1 MTAPSSGCSP
11 RFRIVN
17 GLPAEA
23 VRIIGREAARAIAER
38 SSYEEFLQRVQR
50 RLRAA
55 GLWKQVAIA
64 R

>member
-1 MTAPSSGCSP
+1 M
-11 RFRIVN
+11 N

-23 VRIIGREAARAIAER
+23 VKVIGREADRAIAKG
-38 SSYEEFLQRVQR
+38 SSYEEFLQRVEW

-64 R
+64 G

>member
-1 MTAPSSGCSP
+1 M
-11 RFRIVN
+11 N

-23 VRIIGREAARAIAER
+23 VRIIGREVDRAIREGSPYDEFIER
-38 SSYEEFLQRVQR
+38 VER

>member
-1 MTAPSSGCSP
+1 
-11 RFRIVN
+11 VN
-17 GLPAEA
+17 GLPVEA
-23 VRIIGREAARAIAER
+23 VRVIGREAARAIAEG
-38 SSYEEFLQRVQR
+38 SPYEEFLQRVER